1 MEWARRRGSS
11 KAPIATLHFVP
22 GCALDETDCMDRERI
37 LIQVKNR
44 RDRHLL
50 EDWLSP
56 SYEIITAHADDLLE
70 ERFDLAVVDG
80 PSLKRFHS
88 KIRARRKAEEP
99 VLLPFLLLTFSRANS
114 TPTRHLGKLVD
125 DLIVRPIDENELR
138 ARVANLLRL
147 HRLSVEL
154 KKEHDRVLKL
164 SVTDDVSGFN
174 NTRYLHRY
182 LDRFLSTPDVHEVE
196 LSLVFFDLDNFKRVV
211 DTHGHLLGSKVLKEV
226 AQAVHHELDDD
237 DRIVRYGG
245 DEFVVILPRQG
256 KAQAL
261 TKVRRMK
268 RAITATPFLQKEKID
283 VHVTASFGLATF
295 PHDAGDK
302 RGLLAAAD
310 DCLFRSKADGKN
322 RISVAGPPRRNAA
335 EESAWVLA
343 E

>member
-1 MEWARRRGSS
+1 ME
-11 KAPIATLHFVP
+11 
-22 GCALDETDCMDRERI
+22 RERI

-44 RDRHLL
+44 RDRHVL
-50 EDWLSP
+50 EDWLAP
-56 SYEIITAHADDLLE
+56 MYEIISAHTNELLE

-80 PSLKRFHS
+80 PSLKQFAS

-99 VLLPFLLLTFSRANS
+99 GLLPFLLLTFSRANS

-147 HRLSVEL
+147 HRLSLEL

-182 LDRFLSTPDVHEVE
+182 LDRFLSAPDAHDME

-226 AQAVHHELDDD
+226 AQTVHHELDED

-256 KAQAL
+256 KDQAL
-261 TKVRRMK
+261 TKVQRMRRALT
-268 RAITATPFLQKEKID
+268 RTPFLQKEKIN

-295 PHDAGDK
+295 PYDARDK
-302 RGLLAAAD
+302 RELLGAAD

-322 RISVAGPPRRNAA
+322 RISVAGTHRQTAH
-335 EESAWVLA
+335 EEGAWVLA

>member
-1 MEWARRRGSS
+1 MEQ
-11 KAPIATLHFVP
+11 
-22 GCALDETDCMDRERI
+22 RERI

-44 RDRHLL
+44 ADRHTL

-56 SYEIITAHADDLLE
+56 VYEIISAHTNELLE

-80 PSLKRFHS
+80 PSLKQFQS
-88 KIRARRKAEEP
+88 KIRARRRAEEP
-99 VLLPFLLLTFSRANS
+99 VLLPFLLVTYSRANS

-125 DLIVRPIDENELR
+125 DLIVRPMDENELR

-147 HRLSVEL
+147 HRLSLEL

-182 LDRFLSTPDVHEVE
+182 LDRFLSAPDAHDVE

-211 DTHGHLLGSKVLKEV
+211 DTHGHLLGSKILKEV
-226 AQAVHHELDDD
+226 AQAISRELGED

-256 KAQAL
+256 KGQAL
-261 TKVRRMK
+261 AKVQRMK
-268 RAITATPFLQKEKID
+268 RAIVRTPFLQKENID
-283 VHVTASFGLATF
+283 AHVTASFGLATF
-295 PHDAGDK
+295 PHDAKDK
-302 RGLLAAAD
+302 RELLGAAD

-322 RISVAGPPRRNAA
+322 RISVAGAPRRTMP
-335 EESAWVLA
+335 EEGAWVLT